1 MASQALGMRH
11 LVPEYRFARERLQA
25 GLQWAGYPAPLPAET
40 ARITPMAAPN
50 RFTTTRWPLVLAAKR
65 RNDPAGSE
73 AFARLCERY
82 YEPLYSYLR
91 RRGQTPEDA
100 QELTQGFM
108 ARLSEKELL
117 RHADPARGKFR
128 AFLLTS
134 LKHYAANEHVRAS
147 AAKRGGAHSF
157 LSLDLAAAEDR
168 YRNEPRDDLTPER
181 LYERQ
186 WALAVLERALDE
198 LRAEF
203 RANGRETFYDAV
215 HESLMG
221 ESNAASYRTIAERFG
236 TSESAVKVSVHRMRR
251 RYRELV
257 RAEVAGTVESDDAVD
272 DELRYLQTALRRGH
286 RA

>member
-1 MASQALGMRH
+1 
-11 LVPEYRFARERLQA
+11 
-25 GLQWAGYPAPLPAET
+25 
-40 ARITPMAAPN
+40 MAAPN
-50 RFTTTRWPLVLAAKR
+50 EFTTTRWTLVLAAKR

-91 RRGQTPEDA
+91 RRGSAPEDA
-100 QELTQGFM
+100 QELTQGFV
-108 ARLSEKELL
+108 ARLIEKDLL
-117 RHADPARGKFR
+117 RHADPARGRFR

-134 LKHYAANEHVRAS
+134 LKHYAANEHVRTT

-157 LSLDLAAAEDR
+157 LSLDLEAAEDR

-181 LYERQ
+181 LYERR
-186 WALAVLERALDE
+186 WALAVLERALDA

-215 HESLMG
+215 RESLMG
-221 ESNAASYRTIAERFG
+221 ESGSPSYRTIAERFE
-236 TSESAVKVSVHRMRR
+236 TSESAVKVTVHRMRR

-257 RAEVAGTVESDDAVD
+257 RAEVAGTVESEEAVD
-272 DELRYLQTALRRGH
+272 DELRYLQTALG
-286 RA
+286 RARNA